1 MAHPHPVLADRKRSA
16 FAEDVRLGLT
26 RTPQK
31 ELPSKYLYDDVGS
44 ALFDVI
50 TVLPEYGVTRAE
62 ERVLTTHASELARLV
77 PETTLVAELGSG
89 SGRKTRRI
97 LEALS
102 VRRPITYCPIEI
114 SPAALAHC
122 ERALGD
128 LERVDVAGYQFEY
141 LDGLKRVVEE
151 RRRDGERLLVM
162 FLGSTIGNFRR
173 LAAVHFL
180 RDIRHLMRP
189 GDALILGADLLKPEP
204 VLVDAYDD
212 AAGVTAAFNLN
223 LLGRLNRELGANFDL
238 RQFRHEAR
246 FDPVAS
252 AIEMHLRSER
262 DQTVRIEAAGCTIDF
277 AEGETIWT
285 EASHKYTL
293 EDIAQMGDVAGFSLT
308 AQWTDV
314 EWPFAETLFAAR

>member
-1 MAHPHPVLADRKRSA
+1 MAHPVLADRIRSA

-26 RTPQK
+26 RKPQK

-44 ALFDVI
+44 ALFEVI

-62 ERVLTTHASELARLV
+62 ERVLTRHAGDLARLV
-77 PETTLVAELGSG
+77 PDTALVAELGSG
-89 SGRKTRRI
+89 SGRKTRRV

-102 VRRPITYCPIEI
+102 ARRRLTYCPIEI
-114 SPAALAHC
+114 SRAALTQC
-122 ERALGD
+122 EHSLSD
-128 LERVDVAGYQFEY
+128 LEHVDIVGYEHEY
-141 LDGLKRVVEE
+141 LDGLRRVVDEQ
-151 RRRDGERLLVM
+151 RRNGERLLVM

-173 LAAVHFL
+173 LAAAHFL

-204 VLVDAYDD
+204 ALVNAYDD
-212 AAGVTAAFNLN
+212 PAGVTAAFNLN

-238 RQFRHEAR
+238 REFEHEAR

-252 AIEMHLRSER
+252 AIEMHLRSRR
-262 DQTVRIEAAGCTIDF
+262 DQTVKIEAAGCSIDF
-277 AEGETIWT
+277 VEGETIWT

-293 EDIAQMGDVAGFSLT
+293 EDIAHMGDVAGFSLS
-308 AQWTDV
+308 AQWTDA

>member
-1 MAHPHPVLADRKRSA
+1 MAHPVLADRIRSA

-26 RTPQK
+26 RSPQK

-62 ERVLTTHASELARLV
+62 ERVLMAHAGDLARLV
-77 PETTLVAELGSG
+77 PDATLVAELGSG

-97 LEALS
+97 LDALS
-102 VRRPITYCPIEI
+102 TRRRITYCPIEI
-114 SPAALAHC
+114 SPAALAQC

-128 LERVDVAGYQFEY
+128 LERVDIAGYQNEY
-141 LDGLKRVVEE
+141 LDGLKRIVEE
-151 RRRDGERLLVM
+151 RRRTGDRLLVM

-173 LAAVHFL
+173 LAAAHFL

-189 GDALILGADLLKPEP
+189 GDALILGADLLKPEA
-204 VLVDAYDD
+204 VLVNAYDD
-212 AAGVTAAFNLN
+212 PAGVTAAFNLN

-238 RQFRHEAR
+238 REFEHEAR
-246 FDPVAS
+246 FDPVAG
-252 AIEMHLRSER
+252 AIEMHLRSRR
-262 DQTVRIEAAGCTIDF
+262 DQTVTIEAAGCAIEF

-285 EASHKYTL
+285 EASHKYTRD
-293 EDIAQMGDVAGFSLT
+293 DIVQMGDVAGFSLT
-308 AQWTDV
+308 AQWTDT
-314 EWPFAETLFAAR
+314 EWPFAESLFIAR